1 MTDWLSR
8 FGTARITLG
17 VDEDFSLKNSQF
29 DFLHPWYETPDNLF
43 FSQHTLHRT
52 DERTQINNGLGWR
65 HFTPTWMSGIN
76 FFFDHDLKR
85 RNELWWGANSRY
97 NAGGRP
103 GRRLAVRP

>member
-52 DERTQINNGLGWR
+52 VSVQPE
-65 HFTPTWMSGIN
+65 PSGQN
-76 FFFDHDLKR
+76 LT
-85 RNELWWGANSRY
+85 N
-97 NAGGRP
+97 
-103 GRRLAVRP
+103 

>member
-43 FSQHTLHRT
+43 FS
-52 DERTQINNGLGWR
+52 
-65 HFTPTWMSGIN
+65 
-76 FFFDHDLKR
+76 
-85 RNELWWGANSRY
+85 
-97 NAGGRP
+97 
-103 GRRLAVRP
+103 